1 MSPVADAPVRTA
13 VPVRP
18 APPVDRS
25 GWGWAT
31 VRAGGRNW
39 AVSGAPSRRPC
50 PRRRRPAR
58 RDGRIRAA
66 LRDWARRYLLA
77 EGVGTLVALAAALL
91 VHGATGSL
99 ATAALAAS
107 VAESVAYYA
116 VVLRRLLPA
125 LWLRH
130 EGLPPGRRLLRTAR
144 DSVAEGS
151 DFLAAEL
158 FDTVLLRPL
167 LIWLAA
173 GWTGSHL
180 GWGLLIGK
188 LLADLGFYAVVIPTY
203 ELRKRMVSR

>member
-1 MSPVADAPVRTA
+1 M
-13 VPVRP
+13 
-18 APPVDRS
+18 
-25 GWGWAT
+25 
-31 VRAGGRNW
+31 
-39 AVSGAPSRRPC
+39 
-50 PRRRRPAR
+50 
-58 RDGRIRAA
+58 RAA

-116 VVLRRLLPA
+116 VVLRRLVPT
-125 LWLRH
+125 LWRRH

-188 LLADLGFYAVVIPTY
+188 LLADLGFYAVVIPSY